1 MGHYQRVCLEGK
13 AVHGIEEEESE
24 SFFLGSVSS
33 DADPWT
39 VDIGIMD
46 KDVTFKLDS
55 GADVTVVSQTVLNNI
70 FSGTQQPVLQKAE
83 KLLCGPGRNP
93 LDVSGF
99 VRLQLRRG
107 TKQTAEKVYAVKNL
121 RTPLLGRP
129 AIVAL
134 GLLIRVDSIEMEN
147 IKACYPK
154 LCSDLGEIQQPYA
167 IKLKPGAVPFSVKTP
182 RRIPIPLV
190 GKVKEE
196 LQRMESLGVISRVEE
211 PTEWCAGMVVMPKK
225 DKESVRLCVDLTGLN
240 VYVCREKYIL
250 PSVDQ
255 SLGML
260 AGAKFFSKLDANM
273 GFWQIP
279 LT

>member
-1 MGHYQRVCLEGK
+1 MPFNSQGKTTKRFQCYKCGGTSHPKHECPANSAKCHSCGKMGHYQRVCLAGK

-55 GADVTVVSQTVLNNI
+55 GADVTVVSQNVLNNI

-83 KLLCGPGRNP
+83 KLLYGPGRNP

-107 TKQTAEKVYAVKNL
+107 TKQTAEKVYVVKNL

-147 IKACYPK
+147 IKACY
-154 LCSDLGEIQQPYA
+154 L
-167 IKLKPGAVPFSVKTP
+167 
-182 RRIPIPLV
+182 
-190 GKVKEE
+190 
-196 LQRMESLGVISRVEE
+196 
-211 PTEWCAGMVVMPKK
+211 
-225 DKESVRLCVDLTGLN
+225 
-240 VYVCREKYIL
+240 
-250 PSVDQ
+250 
-255 SLGML
+255 
-260 AGAKFFSKLDANM
+260 
-273 GFWQIP
+273 
-279 LT
+279 